1 MKNKIL
7 SIVLLG
13 LIIIAIVG
21 VNIYEV
27 FAAAMKAETLAI
39 AARNNYKSFWDVK
52 VGEPINESG
61 IEDNKNT
68 QNWIC
73 FSHKDTT
80 GLGTTQ
86 KIQAIIDINTNGVG
100 TYKING
106 KNTTYT
112 NDSNMKKLAY
122 LCYAATVDSSS
133 GLVGNSG
140 ATASKRA

>member
-61 IEDNKNT
+61 IEDNK
-68 QNWIC
+68 
-73 FSHKDTT
+73 KD
-80 GLGTTQ
+80 
-86 KIQAIIDINTNGVG
+86 
-100 TYKING
+100 
-106 KNTTYT
+106 
-112 NDSNMKKLAY
+112 
-122 LCYAATVDSSS
+122 
-133 GLVGNSG
+133 
-140 ATASKRA
+140 